1 MMTNRSRLIKILIC
15 TLGLCLCSAL
25 PLRAQGQGQAPRP
38 AAAAPSS
45 TANSRPYVP
54 NGTIGDAVI
63 SSDPDTKQITV
74 IADDETAQYIKQVI
88 HGLDRP
94 KPQVL
99 IKVVFLEVTY
109 NNASDIGVE
118 GNITGK
124 LRGPMTGTASNIFGL
139 LSAGAA
145 PVPPGAGL
153 YSVLGNDF
161 SATLRLIAQAGKTE
175 ILSRPSIL
183 ARNNQQATINLG
195 QEVPL
200 ITSTRFDTLG
210 NQINT
215 VTYQPVGVILQVTPF
230 ITPEGLVE
238 MIVSPQISE
247 LADRSQWV
255 PISSGPAVPSAH
267 P

>member
-1 MMTNRSRLIKILIC
+1 MMTNYLRFIKILAAS
-15 TLGLCLCSAL
+15 LGVCLCATHL
-25 PLRAQGQGQAPRP
+25 TLAQGQGQAPRP
-38 AAAAPSS
+38 AAAASS
-45 TANSRPYVP
+45 TATSRPYVP

-109 NNASDIGVE
+109 NNASDIGIE

-139 LSAGAA
+139 LSSRAA

-153 YSVLGNDF
+153 YTILGNDF
-161 SATLRLIAQAGKTE
+161 SATLRLIAQSGKTE

-183 ARNNQQATINLG
+183 ARSEEQATINLG
-195 QEVPL
+195 
-200 ITSTRFDTLG
+200 R
-210 NQINT
+210 
-215 VTYQPVGVILQVTPF
+215 
-230 ITPEGLVE
+230 
-238 MIVSPQISE
+238 SE
-247 LADRSQWV
+247 E
-255 PISSGPAVPSAH
+255 H
-267 P
+267 

>member
-1 MMTNRSRLIKILIC
+1 MMTDYSRFIKILAG
-15 TLGLCLCSAL
+15 TLGVYLCATHSTL
-25 PLRAQGQGQAPRP
+25 AQGQGQAPRP
-38 AAAAPSS
+38 AAASS
-45 TANSRPYVP
+45 TTSASRPYVP

-109 NNASDIGVE
+109 NNASDIGSE

-139 LSAGAA
+139 LSSGAA

-153 YSVLGNDF
+153 YTILGNDF

-195 QEVPL
+195 QQVPL

-215 VTYQPVGVILQVTPF
+215 VTYQSVGVILQVTPF

-238 MIVSPQISE
+238 MIVARSE
-247 LADRSQWV
+247 E
-255 PISSGPAVPSAH
+255 
-267 P
+267 